1 VREAVVLSP
10 APAVGLDVGVEARD
24 RVEGELVELP
34 GVGAAEPAVVRH
46 DGVARTDVGE
56 ADASL
61 EGQVRAAPEAGPLD
75 ERRDERAAFGV
86 AAERG
91 ARRSVRLFTARGEGE
106 DSRR

>member
-1 VREAVVLSP
+1 MREAVVPST
-10 APAVGLDVGVEARD
+10 APAVGLDVGVEARG
-24 RVEGELVELP
+24 RVEGALIELP

-75 ERRDERAAFGV
+75 KHRDERAALGD
-86 AAERG
+86 AAEGG
-91 ARRSVRLFTARGEGE
+91 ARRSVRLFTARGQSD
-106 DSRR
+106 DSRY